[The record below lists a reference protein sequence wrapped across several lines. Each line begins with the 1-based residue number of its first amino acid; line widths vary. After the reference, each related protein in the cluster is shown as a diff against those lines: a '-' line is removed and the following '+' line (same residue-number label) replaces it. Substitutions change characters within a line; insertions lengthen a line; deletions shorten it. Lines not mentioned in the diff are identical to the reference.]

1 MTKIL
6 GIDLGT
12 TNSAMAIVEAGQP
25 RILENKEGM
34 RTTPSIIAVGKN
46 NERYVGITA
55 KRQAVTNPKNTI
67 FSVKRLIGR
76 RYSDPE
82 VQKDKQL
89 LPYEI
94 KEGSNGDVEVALGTQ
109 KTGDHMGLMG
119 VGGSSVIQKWY
130 KPAEI
135 SAMVLQKLKQDTE
148 DKLGEKI
155 TEAIITVPAYF
166 DDAQRKATKDAGEI
180 AGLTVKRV
188 INEPTAAALAYG
200 FGKST
205 KGGSASGR
213 KDEKIVVYDF
223 GGGTF
228 DVSVLEVSEDTIEV
242 KSTGG
247 DTHLGG
253 DDLDQR
259 IIQHLLDEFKK
270 EQGMDISKDQ
280 LAIQRLKD
288 AAEKAK
294 HELSTL
300 MQTQINIPFLTADA
314 SGPKH
319 FETTFTRAKLE
330 SLVRDFIDK
339 SISLTQKTV
348 EDAGLK
354 MSDINEVILVGGQTR
369 MPAIIEGV
377 KKLFGKEPHKDINPD
392 EVVAVGAAI
401 QGGIM
406 QGDIRDVLLLDVTPL
421 SLGIETLGGVM
432 TKMIEKNTTV
442 PVSKT
447 QTFSTAADNQPSV
460 EIHVLQGERAMAADN
475 KTLGRFILDG
485 IPPAPRGVPQVEVA
499 FDIDANGI
507 LNVKAKDKATSKEQS
522 IRIEGSSG
530 LTDDEKKRMMADA
543 EKFAAEDAKKKEL
556 IDARNMAESLV
567 YLSEK
572 SLKDAGDKVTA
583 EDRKQIED
591 KIAALKAT
599 KDSESAETIKRATEE
614 LSAAVQK
621 IGQAMYGSANSASGQ
636 QTSGNSAENPK
647 QASDTQQAKPV
658 DEESVG
664 QPSK

>member
-1 MTKIL
+1 MAKIL

-12 TNSAMAIVEAGQP
+12 TNSAMAIVEIGQP
-25 RILENKEGM
+25 RIVENKEGM
-34 RTTPSIIAVGKN
+34 RTTPSVVAIGKN
-46 NERYVGITA
+46 GERYVGVTA

-67 FSVKRLIGR
+67 YSVKRLIGR
-76 RYSDPE
+76 RFSDSE
-82 VQKDKQL
+82 VQKDKKL

-94 KEGSNGDVEVALGTQ
+94 KEGSNGDVEV
-109 KTGDHMGLMG
+109 KMGD
-119 VGGSSVIQKWY
+119 KWY
-130 KPAEI
+130 KPAEV
-135 SAMVLQKLKQDTE
+135 SAMILQKLKSDAE

-200 FGKST
+200 FNK
-205 KGGSASGR
+205 K

-242 KSTGG
+242 RSTGG

-253 DDLDQR
+253 DDIDQR
-259 IIQHLLDEFKK
+259 IIQYFVDEFKK
-270 EQGMDISKDQ
+270 DQGVDVSKDQ
-280 LAIQRLKD
+280 LVVQRLKD

-294 HELSTL
+294 HELSATL
-300 MQTQINIPFLTADA
+300 QTEVNIPFLTADS

-319 FETTFTRAKLE
+319 FNMTFTRAKLE
-330 SLVRDFIDK
+330 D
-339 SISLTQKTV
+339 LTQELIDRSIQLTSKTI
-348 EDAGLK
+348 EEAGLK
-354 MSDINEVILVGGQTR
+354 ITDINEVVMVGGQTR
-369 MPAIIEGV
+369 MPLIIEKV
-377 KKLFGKEPHKDINPD
+377 KSLFGKDPHKDINPD
-392 EVVAVGAAI
+392 EVVALGAAV

-421 SLGIETLGGVM
+421 SLGIETLGGVF

-442 PVSKT
+442 PVAKT
-447 QTFSTAADNQPSV
+447 QVYSTAADNQPSV
-460 EIHVLQGERAMAADN
+460 EIHILQGERPMAHDN

-485 IPPAPRGVPQVEVA
+485 IPPAPRGVPQVEVT

-530 LTDDEKKRMMADA
+530 LSEDEKKRMTADA
-543 EKFAAEDAKKKEL
+543 EKFATEDARKKEL
-556 IDARNMAESLV
+556 AETRNLGETLAYTTEKMIKDNESKIK
-567 YLSEK
+567 E
-572 SLKDAGDKVTA
+572 
-583 EDRKQIED
+583 ED
-591 KIAALKAT
+591 KKELNDKIEKVRSVLKSESVDEIKKAT
-599 KDSESAETIKRATEE
+599 EDLSKSAQRVGGA
-614 LSAAVQK
+614 LYQSAQSQPGPTPPPGEAPHQ
-621 IGQAMYGSANSASGQ
+621 
-636 QTSGNSAENPK
+636 EPK
-647 QASDTQQAKPV
+647 SDNKA
-658 DEESVG
+658 
-664 QPSK
+664 

>member
-1 MTKIL
+1 MAKVL

-12 TNSAMAIVEAGQP
+12 TNSAMAVVEIGQP
-25 RILENKEGM
+25 RVLENKEGM
-34 RTTPSIIAVGKN
+34 RTTPSIVAVGKN
-46 NERYVGITA
+46 GERYVGVTA
-55 KRQAVTNPKNTI
+55 KRQAVTNPQNTI

-76 RYSDPE
+76 RFSDPE
-82 VQKDKQL
+82 VQRDKQL

-94 KEGSNGDVEVALGTQ
+94 KEGSNGDVEVKIGNEW
-109 KTGDHMGLMG
+109 K
-119 VGGSSVIQKWY
+119 

-135 SAMVLQKLKQDTE
+135 SAMILQKLKADAE

-166 DDAQRKATKDAGEI
+166 DDSQRKATKDAGEI

-200 FGKST
+200 FNK
-205 KGGSASGR
+205 K

-253 DDLDQR
+253 DDLDQK
-259 IIQHLLDEFKK
+259 IINFLMAEFKK
-270 EQGMDISKDQ
+270 DQGVDVSKDQ
-280 LAIQRLKD
+280 LAVQRLKD

-294 HELSTL
+294 HELSST
-300 MQTQINIPFLTADA
+300 MQTEVNIPFLTADA

-319 FETTFTRAKLE
+319 FSYSFTRAKLE
-330 SLVRDFIDK
+330 ELVKEYIDK
-339 SISLTQKTV
+339 SIELTKQTV
-348 EDAGLK
+348 IEAGFK
-354 MSDINEVILVGGQTR
+354 ISDINEIVMVGGQTR
-369 MPAIIEGV
+369 MPAIVEAV
-377 KKLFGKEPHKDINPD
+377 KQLFGKEPHKDINPD
-392 EVVAVGAAI
+392 EVVSIGAAI

-406 QGDIRDVLLLDVTPL
+406 QGDIKDVLLLDVTPL

-432 TKMIEKNTTV
+432 TKMIDKNTTV

-460 EIHVLQGERAMAADN
+460 EIHVLQGERAMSTDN
-475 KTLGRFILDG
+475 KTLGKFILDG
-485 IPPAPRGVPQVEVA
+485 IPPSPRGIPQIEVS

-507 LNVKAKDKATSKEQS
+507 LNVKAKDKATNKEQS

-530 LTDDEKKRMMADA
+530 LSEDEKKRMTEDA
-543 EKFAAEDAKKKEL
+543 AKFAGEDAKKKEL
-556 IDARNMAESLV
+556 IEAKNMAETLV
-567 YLSEK
+567 YTAEK
-572 SLKDAGDKVTA
+572 ALKDGGDKVTA
-583 EDRKQIED
+583 EMRKDVED
-591 KIAALKAT
+591 KVAGVKALK
-599 KDSESAETIKRATEE
+599 DSQDLDAIKKATEE
-614 LSAAVQK
+614 LSAAAQK
-621 IGQAMYGSANSASGQ
+621 VGQAMYEAQKTTGEQKPEGDKQEAAKETTAS
-636 QTSGNSAENPK
+636 
-647 QASDTQQAKPV
+647 
-658 DEESVG
+658 EE
-664 QPSK
+664 PEKK